1 MRACADEPQLQME
14 ALAEKRVKLGSD
26 REHFEA
32 KRAEA
37 QAHVDALK
45 EVAEVL
51 ETEFKVESRQA
62 EEMSAR

>member
-1 MRACADEPQLQME
+1 MRSRADEPQLQME

-32 KRAEA
+32 RRAEA

-51 ETEFKVESRQA
+51 ETEFKVKLSEA
-62 EEMSAR
+62 EVSAR

>member
-1 MRACADEPQLQME
+1 ME

-62 EEMSAR
+62 EETSAR